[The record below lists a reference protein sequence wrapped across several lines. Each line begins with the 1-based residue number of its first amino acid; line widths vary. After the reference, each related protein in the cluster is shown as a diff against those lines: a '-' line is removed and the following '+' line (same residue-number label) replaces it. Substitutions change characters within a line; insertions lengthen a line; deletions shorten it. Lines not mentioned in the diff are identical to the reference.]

1 MNTIHYDKYV
11 ARVEYDE
18 ESDTFHGRVLGM
30 RDVIEFYGRTV
41 DELHEEFKTSVE
53 EYLDMCEAD
62 NVAPE
67 KPFSG
72 KFTIRI
78 DQDAHRSIALA
89 ASLRN
94 QSLNSWATSVLS
106 QAAQECTH

>member
-18 ESDTFHGRVLGM
+18 ADDRFHGRVLGL
-30 RDVIEFYGRTV
+30 RDIIEFYGRTV
-41 DELHEEFKTSVE
+41 DNLHEEFKNSVD
-53 EYLDMCEAD
+53 EYLDMCRTD

-78 DQDAHRSIALA
+78 DQNTHRSIALA
-89 ASLRN
+89 ASLQN
-94 QSLNSWATSVLS
+94 QSLNAWATIVLS
-106 QAAQECTH
+106 RAAQECTH